1 MEAIEPVIP
10 SELSSRLNE
19 CDFNNVSL
27 IYDKALFVYYVRE
40 RLIGRWISMK
50 RIESTNVLRS
60 ALKEVSVQTVLKYVE
75 VVFDSEI
82 KSTDTI
88 LVVASPFHDEIVNSV
103 LFDDDNGEGVIT
115 DVLSKLRMA
124 DGFDILTIQF
134 AKRMKSDFLN
144 GLKQIK
150 SNYLTPVAEIDIPE
164 WTKNYK
170 DIAKEIDNL
179 YDTITPGFS
188 TPRRVEAVPT
198 RSVSPS
204 PFVQSVPNQYLPL
217 VVTPGSVPEQHNSE
231 TQFAILPVPDS
242 PSISMSSMDIGEIN
256 DKIGEVIRRVIRSN
270 KIKLYRRINVN
281 EKCVE
286 MLSEILSY
294 LTRFD
299 LVDIVLERQ
308 ITSSPLFVGSLHK
321 ICRMEK
327 IVPCRVN
334 LLDTLNILFKDEQTA
349 VLPSVMS
356 KNEIDSIS
364 KGMNLSNSPIIGD
377 EIFILSHEKARYLYD
392 KLPTLKDG
400 FDNLNYYLGGY
411 LFDLDLTS
419 CYITGSAIPA
429 CMLEVPSTIYFGD
442 ETDRKSY
449 IDAYYPRIYT
459 LPEKRFSYTNEIT
472 DILQDHSNKVII
484 TYNSGTKKVNLKY
497 DGRVILFDIIDGAD
511 VDIAVDPSL
520 SLEEFDNI
528 AKKHHAVITKYYR
541 DASLEKVVRE
551 NKEGVK
557 SHMWEIKDIH
567 MRSVQIYQASIGH
580 ILTHH
585 VAPVRGFVT
594 KDVITN
600 SITCKLAA
608 SCLLSSVRN
617 SCVNYYYFAGKKSK
631 PQDVILK
638 YYQRGYSFCDVNH
651 GIETV
656 INEIIER
663 DPKWKGLSKN
673 YPPSISICGNFNIL
687 SINVDINLLRQNF
700 NDKWYIFVN
709 AGPYSDTTGACH
721 IEN

>member
-198 RSVSPS
+198 RSVSPSPFVQSVPNQLPALPMRPMRSVSPSPFVQSVPNQLPVLPMRPMRSVSPS

-419 CYITGSAIPA
+419 CYITGSATS
-429 CMLEVPSTIYFGD
+429 LYVRSTI
-442 ETDRKSY
+442 
-449 IDAYYPRIYT
+449 
-459 LPEKRFSYTNEIT
+459 
-472 DILQDHSNKVII
+472 H
-484 TYNSGTKKVNLKY
+484 
-497 DGRVILFDIIDGAD
+497 
-511 VDIAVDPSL
+511 
-520 SLEEFDNI
+520 NI
-528 AKKHHAVITKYYR
+528 FWR
-541 DASLEKVVRE
+541 
-551 NKEGVK
+551 
-557 SHMWEIKDIH
+557 
-567 MRSVQIYQASIGH
+567 
-580 ILTHH
+580 
-585 VAPVRGFVT
+585 
-594 KDVITN
+594 
-600 SITCKLAA
+600 
-608 SCLLSSVRN
+608 
-617 SCVNYYYFAGKKSK
+617 
-631 PQDVILK
+631 
-638 YYQRGYSFCDVNH
+638 
-651 GIETV
+651 
-656 INEIIER
+656 
-663 DPKWKGLSKN
+663 
-673 YPPSISICGNFNIL
+673 
-687 SINVDINLLRQNF
+687 
-700 NDKWYIFVN
+700 
-709 AGPYSDTTGACH
+709 
-721 IEN
+721 